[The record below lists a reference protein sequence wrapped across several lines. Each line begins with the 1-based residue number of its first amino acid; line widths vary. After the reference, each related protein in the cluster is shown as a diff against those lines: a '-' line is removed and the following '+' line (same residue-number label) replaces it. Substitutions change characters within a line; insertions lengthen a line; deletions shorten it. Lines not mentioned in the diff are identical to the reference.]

1 MTRRRSKAV
10 IEPCRYCGQLFRRLE
25 HLYRHERTRM
35 AVTGGKFGDL
45 LSRHNK
51 LSHTTAQEAAT
62 PNAGATKQQT
72 TAGNATADM
81 DLCWDPELLMQD
93 ILPIALFDSTILN
106 DAAPSTQPV
115 PSKTFPTLTSHLPS
129 MDGIEHSPEAN
140 DILEAWAVE
149 SEVPWSVSGAA
160 HEKLQLEVQ
169 AYSEV
174 LDDGYEISSRKTL
187 ARNMEAYFRCNQ
199 ELLPFIHPATFSAGR
214 QDVELVLA
222 VAALGALHRLEHS
235 EASELYSVARAIL
248 LEKLRRENPPFLSY
262 LLTEESDHDLE
273 SRDDLGNLQTFILL
287 IQFVSWANQDILPEA
302 FVMSSQLACLIRQ
315 NSPTQ
320 SDQVPLD
327 AEWSSWVAH
336 EERRRTLYA
345 AYTLSNIHSIAF
357 NRPPLIRNHE
367 VYLFL
372 PSDAERWKSTTAS
385 QWCRSRRSVDQ
396 GFQEVFRN
404 LLDGKETSTDAP
416 LSSVALYVLIHG
428 ILQEILLMRQ
438 QWPGPM
444 LPQTMKSFENALC
457 AWQRSWELTRDSTRG
472 PLSSNGP
479 LGLTATALLRLAYI
493 RLNANYSL
501 DQGLVSED
509 LRNIITGPQLSLTH
523 SLSLHRAVLHA
534 THALSM
540 SVRLSLELTA
550 RITSPFRSI
559 EQSLCGLECALLL
572 KDWLE
577 LIAMAVASSGVE
589 GVRRIEKS
597 VLQIIHGIIQETPLA
612 KKPNIFEDDA
622 SQIRAMARDVIK
634 LWANIFEGAQLGF
647 DKAITAGL
655 QLLASDP

>member
-1 MTRRRSKAV
+1 
-10 IEPCRYCGQLFRRLE
+10 
-25 HLYRHERTRM
+25 
-35 AVTGGKFGDL
+35 
-45 LSRHNK
+45 
-51 LSHTTAQEAAT
+51 
-62 PNAGATKQQT
+62 
-72 TAGNATADM
+72 
-81 DLCWDPELLMQD
+81 
-93 ILPIALFDSTILN
+93 
-106 DAAPSTQPV
+106 
-115 PSKTFPTLTSHLPS
+115 
-129 MDGIEHSPEAN
+129 MDGIEHTPEAN
-140 DILEAWAVE
+140 DILEAWAIE
-149 SEVPWSVSGAA
+149 SAVPWSVSGAA

-174 LDDGYEISSRKTL
+174 LDDGYEIPSRKTL

-214 QDVELVLA
+214 KDVELVRA
-222 VAALGALHRLEHS
+222 VAALGALNRLEYS

-248 LEKLRRENPPFLSY
+248 LEKLRRENPPFSSY
-262 LLTEESDHDLE
+262 LLTAE
-273 SRDDLGNLQTFILL
+273 RNLQTFILL
-287 IQFVSWANQDILPEA
+287 VHFASWANQDILPEA
-302 FVMSSQLACLIRQ
+302 FAMSSQLASLIRQ

-327 AEWSSWVAH
+327 AEWSSWVAL

-357 NRPPLIRNHE
+357 NRPPLIRSHE
-367 VYLFL
+367 VDLFL

-416 LSSVALYVLIHG
+416 LSSFALYVLIHG

-457 AWQRSWELTRDSTRG
+457 AWQRFWELTRDFTRG

-501 DQGLVSED
+501 DQGLVSQD
-509 LRNIITGPQLSLTH
+509 LRNIIIGPQLSLTH

-540 SVRLSLELTA
+540 SVRLSRELTA

-559 EQSLCGLECALLL
+559 EHSLCSLECALLL

-577 LIAMAVASSGVE
+577 LIAMAVGSSRVE
-589 GVRRIEKS
+589 GLRRIEKS
-597 VLQIIHGIIQETPLA
+597 VLQIIRGIIQETPLA
-612 KKPNIFEDDA
+612 KMPNILEDNT
-622 SQIRAMARDVIK
+622 SQVRAMANDVIK